1 MSRPRHDA
9 TSRSDIEAREL
20 HDPLQRCSYPPRAPI
35 SSEDPYVRQ
44 QSSRG
49 RRTLTAL
56 LASGVVVSAAALS
69 GPAPANAAPL
79 RAPAPAPVA
88 DPATPKDGPTDELDS
103 HDAELL
109 AKAESSGVR
118 NVTLIISTESGE
130 ASDV

>member
-9 TSRSDIEAREL
+9 SSRSDIEACDL
-20 HDPLQRCSYPPRAPI
+20 HDPRRGARTPRAPI

-56 LASGVVVSAAALS
+56 LASGVVVGAAALS

-88 DPATPKDGPTDELDS
+88 DPATPKDGPTDE
-103 HDAELL
+103 
-109 AKAESSGVR
+109 
-118 NVTLIISTESGE
+118 
-130 ASDV
+130 